1 MIKFEIQ
8 FKDKANDNVIVTL
21 KEAKETKT
29 TTKSEKIMCAMVKA
43 QIGDLL
49 KNMNK

>member
-8 FKDKANDNVIVTL
+8 FKDKANDSVTVTL
-21 KEAKETKT
+21 KGAKETKT
-29 TTKSEKIMCAMVKA
+29 TTESEKRMCAMVKT
-43 QIGDLL
+43 QINDLL

>member
-8 FKDKANDNVIVTL
+8 FKDKANDSVTVTL

-29 TTKSEKIMCAMVKA
+29 TTESEKRMCAMVKHE
-43 QIGDLL
+43 INSLL
-49 KNMNK
+49 EKMNK